1 MIHTSWPPILW
12 NLSPST
18 NCRLKYFRSFIIYDP
33 KLLLYLLKVAKVR
46 LIQAW
51 QRFLK
56 LCLPEGTIGC
66 CVLILLLSWEYLF
79 FQLLDPDYLHAF
91 QLTVQL
97 FEQPLVESVCHS
109 HFRDLRRSHNLDVV
123 VRNRQLSVWVL
134 VPGLECCVGYVNVTL
149 LTIFTHLT
157 LVVLQIYI
165 SCSLLILN
173 WESMSI
179 RLIICRWSYQ
189 SDFLRIFPF
198 GTVFFLRFII
208 LDPLQ
213 YLLFSDLRLIYYAGH
228 CGIEPVSLFIW
239 STWTVFLTS
248 ECHGRLP
255 GASVQMWDVLQGLI
269 QVLDVRGGN
278 RRIALMVVGFLT
290 YSASTTSQLFILIDL
305 SNFVNH
311 WIPILYLRDHLR
323 RLRREQRMIELL
335 SL

>member
-1 MIHTSWPPILW
+1 M
-12 NLSPST
+12 
-18 NCRLKYFRSFIIYDP
+18 
-33 KLLLYLLKVAKVR
+33 
-46 LIQAW
+46 
-51 QRFLK
+51 
-56 LCLPEGTIGC
+56 
-66 CVLILLLSWEYLF
+66 
-79 FQLLDPDYLHAF
+79 
-91 QLTVQL
+91 
-97 FEQPLVESVCHS
+97 
-109 HFRDLRRSHNLDVV
+109 
-123 VRNRQLSVWVL
+123 
-134 VPGLECCVGYVNVTL
+134 GYVNVTL

-165 SCSLLILN
+165 SSSLLVLN
-173 WESMSI
+173 WESMSMS
-179 RLIICRWSYQ
+179 LIIGRRSYQ
-189 SDFLRIFPF
+189 PYFLRIFPF
-198 GTVFFLRFII
+198 GAVFLLLLII

-228 CGIEPVSLFIW
+228 GSIEPVSLFIW
-239 STWTVFLTS
+239 STRTVFLAS

-290 YSASTTSQLFILIDL
+290 YSASTTRQLFILINL

-311 WIPILYLRDHLR
+311 RIPILYLRDHLR